1 MNLNATVIIYTPFS
15 EHYLAAERSTFE
27 LKCTINGSM
36 TKSGNKKRKKLSS
49 SSSTEGASSAEGKGD
64 EAFES
69 GKSAAMATNEG
80 VNETPSLVD
89 VWNVLT
95 EIKANTVKLVVD
107 VELLKA
113 NYNELKGSLYST
125 KSQVDA
131 LVTENIAVKSKLKLL
146 EEQVLTSKK
155 ELEELKQR
163 LYDAEG
169 SHDDLEQYTRKF
181 NLVIHGIPER
191 EEEDNVQNVISLGN
205 ILKVNLTRG
214 DIDIVHRLHTK
225 NKTKTRPIIV
235 RFSNYN
241 AKSQLYKA
249 RINLRNATL
258 HDLGAEKI
266 FINENLTAWRAR
278 LFREARNVMKK
289 FHNGKTWTVDGKIFL
304 KTDLTAKVLKIDS
317 YEDLRTL

>member
-1 MNLNATVIIYTPFS
+1 
-15 EHYLAAERSTFE
+15 
-27 LKCTINGSM
+27 M

-49 SSSTEGASSAEGKGD
+49 SSSTETASFAEVKGD

-69 GKSAAMATNEG
+69 EKSAAMATSES

-89 VWNVLT
+89 VWKVLT
-95 EIKANTVKLVVD
+95 EIKANTVKLVLD
-107 VELLKA
+107 VESLKA
-113 NYNELKGSLYST
+113 NYNELKDSLCFT
-125 KSQVDA
+125 NSQVDA

-155 ELEELKQR
+155 ELEEVKQR

-191 EEEDNVQNVISLGN
+191 EQEDNAENVINLGK
-205 ILKVNLTRG
+205 ILNVNLSRG
-214 DIDIVHRLHTK
+214 DIDIVHRLNTK
-225 NKTKTRPIIV
+225 SKSKTRPIIV

-241 AKSQLYKA
+241 AKRQLYKA
-249 RINLRNATL
+249 RVNLRNATL
-258 HDLGAEKI
+258 QDLGAEKI
-266 FINENLTAWRAR
+266 FVNENLTAWRAG
-278 LFREARNVMKK
+278 LFREARKVIKTY
-289 FHNGKTWTVDGKIFL
+289 HNGKTWTVDGKIFL

-317 YEDLRTL
+317 YEDLRNL